1 MRSGTCDVL
10 AGPFRLTPPR
20 AGAHLTGHA
29 ARIAAVETAM
39 PDDLYRTDIVT
50 WSRQQAERLRRH
62 VAGERV
68 NDLDWEHVIE
78 EIEDL
83 GSSEIAQVASL
94 LTQAMI
100 HALKIARW
108 PESPAVFHWYG
119 EAMTF
124 LEQAQDRYRP
134 SMAKDIDVARRFAR
148 ARRLVQGLPM
158 DGPARPIPEATPL
171 TLDVLMDEAAD
182 LRGLVE
188 ALGRGAGPA

>member
-1 MRSGTCDVL
+1 
-10 AGPFRLTPPR
+10 
-20 AGAHLTGHA
+20 
-29 ARIAAVETAM
+29 M
-39 PDDLYRTDIVT
+39 PDDTLHRTDIVT

-94 LTQAMI
+94 LLQAMI

-108 PESPAVFHWYG
+108 PESPAVPHWYG

-124 LEQAQDRYRP
+124 LDQAQDRYRP
-134 SMAKDIDVARRFAR
+134 SMAQHLDPERRFAR
-148 ARRLVQGLPM
+148 ARRVVLGLPPQG
-158 DGPARPIPEATPL
+158 GPDRAIPDRLAP
-171 TLDVLMDEAAD
+171 TLAALMDEEAD
-182 LRGLVE
+182 LRGLID
-188 ALGRGAGPA
+188 AIGHAPSNGP